1 MSSRATISL
10 LRPLRKP
17 TQRCD
22 HGRSRAADI
31 EELGGFADR
40 GERQAEAAGGA
51 KEGNAKYGGTK
62 DDGSSYGCNC
72 RNPSETVKPVYR
84 NLYQCFKGQHS
95 KLFVRDALMMVKTPL
110 RLSFYGKMNNYLLDM

>member
-1 MSSRATISL
+1 MSSRAPISL
-10 LRPLRKP
+10 SPPLGNP

-22 HGRSRAADI
+22 HGRSRAADV
-31 EELGGFADR
+31 EELGGVADR
-40 GERQAEAAGGA
+40 RERQAEAVGGA

-72 RNPSETVKPVYR
+72 RNTSETVKRVYH
-84 NLYQCFKGQHS
+84 NLYPCFKGQCS

-110 RLSFYGKMNNYLLDM
+110 RPSFYGKMNNYLLDM